1 MVTERGL
8 QVLRA
13 IVQDYVETHEPVG
26 SRSIVDRHSF
36 GVSAATIRNDM
47 AQLEDEELITAP
59 HTSSGRVPTDKGYRG
74 FVNHL
79 AQLRPLSTAQRSAIE
94 AVLADPADLDDLMVR
109 TVRVLTQLTGQVA
122 LAQYPS
128 FARAHVTHVEL
139 VTLAPNRLLTVLV
152 TDAGGVSQ
160 RITALPDT
168 IDEADLAVLR
178 ARLSALI
185 TGQAIAAASDRL
197 QALLA
202 TEETPQDRV
211 LRAVAGV
218 VIDELGGFRQERL
231 VMAGA
236 ATLAR
241 REQDFRGSIHPLLEA
256 IEEQVTLLRLMSEMV
271 PEEHGLAASMGPENA
286 SSGSARRRSWPATT
300 RHLRGPR
307 GSVSWDRPGWT
318 IRATSQRHGRSPA
331 TCRGCSTM
339 TRPAAEAAPRKTRAE
354 RRLWRT
360 TTRFS
365 GCPGTLPPTRS
376 RRRIGAWHG
385 SSTRT

>member
-13 IVQDYVETHEPVG
+13 IVQDYVATHEPVG
-26 SRSIVDRHSF
+26 SKSIVDRYSF

-47 AQLEDEELITAP
+47 ALLEDEELITAP
-59 HTSSGRVPTDKGYRG
+59 HTSSGRVPTDKGYRV

-94 AVLADPADLDDLMVR
+94 TFLADPADLDDLMAR

-128 FARAHVTHVEL
+128 FARAHLTHLEL
-139 VTLAPNRLLTVLV
+139 VALAPNRLLVVLV

-160 RITALPDT
+160 RIAVLPVDL
-168 IDEADLAVLR
+168 DEADVAVLR
-178 ARLSALI
+178 ARLSATI
-185 TGQAIAAASDRL
+185 TGRAVSEARELVGALAEPGRSGRSDVAQRVLAGAIA
-197 QALLA
+197 
-202 TEETPQDRV
+202 EE
-211 LRAVAGV
+211 L
-218 VIDELGGFRQERL
+218 DEFRQEKL

-271 PEEHGLAASMGPENA
+271 TDEQGLAASIGTENEPFGLGEASIVASNYAAPGGMARVGVMGPTRMDYPSNLA
-286 SSGSARRRSWPATT
+286 AARAVARYLSR
-300 RHLRGPR
+300 LL
-307 GSVSWDRPGWT
+307 D
-318 IRATSQRHGRSPA
+318 
-331 TCRGCSTM
+331 
-339 TRPAAEAAPRKTRAE
+339 EDE
-354 RRLWRT
+354 R
-360 TTRFS
+360 
-365 GCPGTLPPTRS
+365 
-376 RRRIGAWHG
+376 
-385 SSTRT
+385 

>member
-26 SRSIVDRHSF
+26 SRSIVDRYSF

-59 HTSSGRVPTDKGYRG
+59 HTSSGRVPTDKGYRL
-74 FVNHL
+74 FVDHL
-79 AQLRPLSTAQRSAIE
+79 AQLRPLSSAQRSAIE
-94 AVLADPADLDDLMVR
+94 SFLADPADLDDLMVR

-128 FARAHVTHVEL
+128 FARAHLTHLEL
-139 VTLAPNRLLTVLV
+139 VALAPQRMLIVLV

-160 RITALPDT
+160 RMVPLPAEVDALEVP
-168 IDEADLAVLR
+168 LLR
-178 ARLSALI
+178 GRLSALI
-185 TGQAIAAASDRL
+185 TGRSVAEAAERL
-197 QALLA
+197 QGLLA
-202 TEETPQDRV
+202 GSELPHELV
-211 LRAVAGV
+211 LRTLAAVV
-218 VIDELGGFRQERL
+218 TDELGEFRQERL

-271 PEEHGLAASMGPENA
+271 TDEHGLAASIGTENA
-286 SSGSARRRSWPATT
+286 SFGLGEASIVASNY
-300 RHLRGPR
+300 
-307 GSVSWDRPGWT
+307 
-318 IRATSQRHGRSPA
+318 
-331 TCRGCSTM
+331 
-339 TRPAAEAAPRKTRAE
+339 AAP
-354 RRLWRT
+354 
-360 TTRFS
+360 S
-365 GCPGTLPPTRS
+365 GTARVGIMGPTRMDYPSNLAAARAVARYLS
-376 RRRIGAWHG
+376 RMLDEDEAGR
-385 SSTRT
+385 

>member
-59 HTSSGRVPTDKGYRG
+59 HTSSGRVPTDKGYRV
-74 FVNHL
+74 F
-79 AQLRPLSTAQRSAIE
+79 RPLSTAQRSAIE
-94 AVLADPADLDDLMVR
+94 SFLADPADLDDLMVR

-160 RITALPDT
+160 RITALPDA

-211 LRAVAGV
+211 LRTLAGG

-271 PEEHGLAASMGPENA
+271 PDEHGLAASIGTENA
-286 SSGSARRRSWPATT
+286 SFGLGEASIVASNY
-300 RHLRGPR
+300 
-307 GSVSWDRPGWT
+307 
-318 IRATSQRHGRSPA
+318 
-331 TCRGCSTM
+331 
-339 TRPAAEAAPRKTRAE
+339 AAP
-354 RRLWRT
+354 
-360 TTRFS
+360 S
-365 GCPGTLPPTRS
+365 GTARVGVMGPTRMDYPSNLAAARAVARYLS
-376 RRRIGAWHG
+376 RMLDDDEAGR
-385 SSTRT
+385 